1 MELINAIS
9 KGNKRAFSNLV
20 GVTPTVLENI
30 VGTRQGKPGYE
41 LMKKI
46 AFAIENI
53 NLDWLLTGRG
63 FMFLDTLNESSLPQ
77 QPITTPTMSESSFI
91 YKMYQ
96 DEKIEKERMLKEKE
110 AKIEELNQR
119 VIELSTQLAKVCPE
133 GVGFVKSASTKNRL
147 LRETQSA
154 NSDNANS
161 SKPQK
166 ARI

>member
-1 MELINAIS
+1 MELINTIS
-9 KGNKRAFSNLV
+9 RGNKRAFSNLV
-20 GVTPTVLENI
+20 GVTPTVVENI

-41 LMKKI
+41 LMEKI

-63 FMFLDTLNESSLPQ
+63 FMFLNDPKQSPLLQ
-77 QPITTPTMSESSFI
+77 QPTTMPESSFI

-133 GVGFVKSASTKNRL
+133 GLDIVEPASTKNRL
-147 LRETQSA
+147 LRKTQSA
-154 NSDNANS
+154 NSDNVNS
-161 SKPQK
+161 PKQRK
-166 ARI
+166 VRI